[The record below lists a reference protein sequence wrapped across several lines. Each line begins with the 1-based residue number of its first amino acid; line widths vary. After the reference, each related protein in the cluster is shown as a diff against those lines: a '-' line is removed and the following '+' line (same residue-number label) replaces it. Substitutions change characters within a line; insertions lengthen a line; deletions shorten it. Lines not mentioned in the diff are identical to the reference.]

1 MIVLTSP
8 TPITHE
14 IAHIQSMFQLGL
26 PQLHLRK
33 PSFSMEDTFHFLE
46 KIGPD
51 YHSKIVLHNHFEL
64 IRIFPVLQIHLNTS
78 KRNTH
83 SFDKLQAISTSTHG
97 IKTFNTLKGRFIQ
110 AFLGPVFPSISK
122 PDYQSE
128 HCWET
133 ALSKRTNF
141 STVLVALGGM
151 TPRLIPKIYQM
162 GFDDYALLGCI
173 WHAPNP
179 LQIFKECI
187 QNDPM
192 F

>member
-8 TPITHE
+8 TPIVHE

-33 PSFSMEDTFHFLE
+33 PSFSMEDTLLFLE

-64 IRIFPVLQIHLNTS
+64 IRIFPALQIHLNTS
-78 KRNTH
+78 KRNTY
-83 SFDKLQAISTSTHG
+83 SFDKLQAISTSTHDM
-97 IKTFNTLKGRFIQ
+97 KTFNTLKDRFIQ

-133 ALSKRTNF
+133 ELSKRTNF
-141 STVLVALGGM
+141 STVLVALGGV

-173 WHAPNP
+173 WQAANP
-179 LQIFKECI
+179 LKIVEKCTQT
-187 QNDPM
+187 DPL